1 MKKPIAI
8 VVLSAGCSSRL
19 GQNKQLISVEGQAL
33 ISRQCLEL
41 LHLDLPL
48 YCVVGYQVGEVK
60 QALQKCQNINIIE
73 NTQWSKGLGGSIA
86 IATLSLKDQF
96 EQLLF
101 VLGDQWQLSAS
112 MLNVFIQ
119 SHNLAH
125 SHNLTQD
132 RITIATNNQNLTNLF
147 LSELSPPVIFPE
159 NYYKDLCLLQ
169 GESGAK
175 VVLKAHSQKI
185 MPFYMPEAFVDLDT
199 QEQLT
204 KLRSIY
210 PE

>member
-8 VVLSAGCSSRL
+8 VILAAGCSRRL

-33 ISRQCLEL
+33 ITRQCCELLRLEL
-41 LHLDLPL
+41 PI
-48 YCVVGYQVGEVK
+48 YCVVGYQIDEMKLVLKKVPK
-60 QALQKCQNINIIE
+60 INLID
-73 NTQWSKGLGGSIA
+73 NNQWSEGLGGSIA
-86 IATLSLKDQF
+86 LATDLLKDQF

-101 VLGDQWQLSAS
+101 VLGDQWQLSACK
-112 MLNVFIQ
+112 LNAFIQ
-119 SHNLAH
+119 

-132 RITIATNNQNLTNLF
+132 RITIATNNQNLTNLS
-147 LSELSPPVIFPE
+147 LSELSPPVIFPV
-159 NYYKDLCLLQ
+159 NYYNELCLLQ

-175 VVLKAHSQKI
+175 VVLKTHKQKI
-185 MPFYMPEAFVDLDT
+185 TPFYLPEAFVDLDT